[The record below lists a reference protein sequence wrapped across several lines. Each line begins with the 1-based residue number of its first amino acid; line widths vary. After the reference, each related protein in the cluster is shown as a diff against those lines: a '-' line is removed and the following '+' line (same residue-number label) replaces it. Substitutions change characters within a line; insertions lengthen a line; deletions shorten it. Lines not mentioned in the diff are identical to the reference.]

1 MTTPSGS
8 AGPGGEAWERLR
20 LTIDESG
27 VAEVVLDRP
36 PANAIDQLT
45 LTELKQVAE
54 ALSLDESVRAVML
67 RSALEPI
74 FAAGFDLDFLAQ
86 GWGEMLPMIRAFHEA
101 AGTWVRIPSPTI
113 AVIGGHA
120 AGGGCELALACDFRV
135 MARGKATIGLPE
147 VKLGLLPSGGG
158 TTRLPRLV
166 GRAAA
171 LDLLLRG
178 RLIGADEAER
188 IGLITLATEPHD
200 LDRIAH
206 GLAAELAALP
216 PLAVREIKRCVD
228 LGLDGPLSVGLALE
242 ERGNLT
248 LAETADAHEGVAAF
262 NERRP
267 PRFKGA

>member
-1 MTTPSGS
+1 MT
-8 AGPGGEAWERLR
+8 
-20 LTIDESG
+20 INESG

-36 PANAIDQLT
+36 PANAIDLLT
-45 LTELKQVAE
+45 LAELKEAAQV
-54 ALSLDESVRAVML
+54 LSVDRSVRVVL
-67 RSALEPI
+67 LSSALEPI
-74 FAAGFDLDFLAQ
+74 FAGGFDLDFLAH
-86 GWGEMLPMIRAFHEA
+86 GWDGMLPMIRAFHEVA
-101 AGTWVRIPSPTI
+101 NAWVRIPSPTI

-120 AGGGCELALACDFRV
+120 AGGGCELAVACDFRV
-135 MARGKATIGLPE
+135 MARGRATIGLPE

-158 TTRLPRLV
+158 TTRLPRLI

-188 IGLITLATEPHD
+188 IGLITLAAEPQD
-200 LDRIAH
+200 LDRVAR

-228 LGLDGPLSVGLALE
+228 LGLDGPVSAGLALE
-242 ERGNLT
+242 ERGNLA
-248 LAETADAHEGVAAF
+248 LAETADAREGVAAF

-267 PRFKGA
+267 PKFKGA

>member
-1 MTTPSGS
+1 MGALSVG
-8 AGPGGEAWERLR
+8 ERLR
-20 LTIDESG
+20 TTIDESG
-27 VAEVVLDRP
+27 IAEVVLDRP
-36 PANAIDQLT
+36 PANAIDRGT
-45 LTELKQVAE
+45 LAELKQVAE
-54 ALSLDESVRAVML
+54 ALSLDRSVRVVLL
-67 RSALEPI
+67 RSALETI
-74 FAAGFDLDFLAQ
+74 FAAGFDLAFLGH
-86 GWGEMLPMIRAFHEA
+86 GWSDMLAMIRAFHEA
-101 AGTWVRIPSPTI
+101 ANAWVRIPSPTI
-113 AVIGGHA
+113 AVISGHA

-166 GRAAA
+166 GRTAA

-188 IGLITLATEPHD
+188 IGLITVAIEPHE
-200 LDRIAH
+200 LDGVAR

-228 LGLDGPLSVGLALE
+228 LGLDGPLSSGLALE
-242 ERGNLT
+242 ERGNLA
-248 LAETADAHEGVAAF
+248 LAQTADAREGVAAF

-267 PRFKGA
+267 PRFTGA

>member
-1 MTTPSGS
+1 MKSL
-8 AGPGGEAWERLR
+8 AARERLR
-20 LTIDESG
+20 VTIDESG

-36 PANAIDQLT
+36 PANAIDLQSLA
-45 LTELKQVAE
+45 ELKQAAQV
-54 ALSLDESVRAVML
+54 LSVDRSVRAVL
-67 RSALEPI
+67 LSSALEPI
-74 FAAGFDLDFLAQ
+74 FAGGFDLDFLGH
-86 GWGEMLPMIRAFHEA
+86 GWDDMLLMIRAFHEVA
-101 AGTWVRIPSPTI
+101 NDWVRIPSPTI

-135 MARGKATIGLPE
+135 MARGRATIGLPE

-158 TTRLPRLV
+158 TTRLPRLI

-188 IGLITLATEPHD
+188 IGLITLAAEPQD
-200 LDRIAH
+200 LDRVAR
-206 GLAAELAALP
+206 GLAMELAALP

-228 LGLDGPLSVGLALE
+228 LGLDGPLSAGLALE
-242 ERGNLT
+242 ERGNLA
-248 LAETADAHEGVAAF
+248 LAETADAREGVAAF

-267 PRFKGA
+267 PKFKGA